1 MQRSG
6 SFESTSI
13 NTLVLA
19 NRFIRS
25 ATWEGLACNDGSA
38 TQKLTDMLS
47 RVSGGGVAL
56 VITGNAYVSREGQNF
71 PWQLG
76 IDSDGLIPGLSAMT
90 ESIHHSGGKI
100 AVQLAHAG
108 SSAAFPLSGLEPV
121 GPSVPEKENG
131 LAGRE
136 MTREDI
142 QRVIQAFA
150 DAAVRARTAGFDA
163 LQIHG
168 AHGYLI
174 SQFLSPF
181 YNRRQDE
188 YGGNIGNRARFLL
201 EILGAIRKAVG
212 GDYPVL
218 IKLNSADFLPGGF
231 TEEDMVQTA
240 AMLEAGGIDAIELS
254 GGTPLSGKYSPVRKG
269 RTAPGV
275 DEVYYEAAARRY
287 KERIGVPLIL
297 VGGIR
302 SFETSTRLVA
312 EGVADYIAL
321 SRPLIREPDLV
332 KRWQSGDARP
342 SLCISDSGC
351 FGPGL
356 RKRGICCVVEDR
368 GRERP
373 KWTPEGVSRGERL

>member
-1 MQRSG
+1 MQMSEL
-6 SFESTSI
+6 FESTSM
-13 NTLVLA
+13 NTMVLA

-25 ATWEGLACNDGSA
+25 ATWEGLASKDGSA
-38 TQKLTDMLS
+38 TQELTDMLS
-47 RVSGGGVAL
+47 RVTDGGVAL
-56 VITGNAYVSREGQNF
+56 VITGLAYVSREGQTF
-71 PWQLG
+71 PWELG
-76 IDSDGLIPGLSAMT
+76 IYSDGFISGLSAMT
-90 ESIHHSGGKI
+90 ESIHALGGKI

-121 GPSVPEKENG
+121 GPSVPGTETG

-136 MTREDI
+136 MTRDDI

-150 DAAVRARTAGFDA
+150 DAAVRARAAGFDA

-174 SQFLSPF
+174 NQFLSPF

-188 YGGNIGNRARFLL
+188 YGGNIENRARFLL
-201 EILGAIRKAVG
+201 EILKAIRKAVS

-218 IKLNSADFLPGGF
+218 IKLNSADFLSGGS
-231 TEEDMVQTA
+231 TEEDMLQTA
-240 AMLEAGGIDAIELS
+240 AMLEEDGIDAIELS

-269 RTAPGV
+269 KPAPGV
-275 DEVYYEAAARRY
+275 TEVYYEAAARRF
-287 KERIGVPLIL
+287 KEEIGVPLIL

-302 SFETSTRLVA
+302 TFGTSTRLVA
-312 EGVADYIAL
+312 EGIADYIAL

-332 KRWQSGDARP
+332 NRWQSGDARP

-351 FGPGL
+351 FGSGL
-356 RKRGICCVVEDR
+356 RKQGVRCVVEGR
-368 GRERP
+368 SRERP
-373 KWTPEGVSRGERL
+373 E